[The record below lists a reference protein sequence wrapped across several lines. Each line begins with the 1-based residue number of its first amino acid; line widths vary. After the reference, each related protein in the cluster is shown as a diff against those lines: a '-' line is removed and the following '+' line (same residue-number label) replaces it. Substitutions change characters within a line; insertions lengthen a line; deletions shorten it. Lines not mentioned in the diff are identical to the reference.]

1 MHTIA
6 HSFIFISIYN
16 FIDKRIT
23 MITYQKNHND
33 NIGKGTTRQG
43 GKGTTRQGATWWL
56 EAWDEL

>member
-6 HSFIFISIYN
+6 HSFIFIGNYN

-43 GKGTTRQGATWWL
+43 ATWWL